1 MNSNRIVNT
10 GDDGRPGD
18 DLPVEC
24 RFDDAVVLVTGAGR
38 NLGREYALAFAE
50 RGACVVVNDLGVG
63 ISDTDG
69 RAESPERNPADDVV
83 SQIVAAGGRAVAN
96 YDSVSTVAGGRAMVE
111 CALDTYGRL
120 DVVVNNA
127 GQVRMAPFD
136 EFPEASVDALIDS
149 QLRGALN
156 VSRPA
161 WTWMKA
167 NGGGRFVNV
176 SSGAAFGGVPN
187 GAVYAMAKMGVIGL
201 TRGMA
206 SEGRPLGIS
215 TNVVVPYAKT
225 RPGTPFGPIPWSD
238 ELGEWLSPELV
249 APLVVWLGHTSCGL
263 NGETICV
270 GAGWQGAVHL
280 SLTDGWASREL
291 SAEMIASHEGDIMAS
306 PTSPLTAFSSSAV
319 RRMMNGFPG
328 PERSKA

>member
-1 MNSNRIVNT
+1 MSINGNIGDNRLLDT
-10 GDDGRPGD
+10 
-18 DLPVEC
+18 C

-50 RGACVVVNDLGVG
+50 RGARVVVNDLGVG

-69 RAESPERNPADDVV
+69 HAEPPQRNPAKDVV
-83 SQIVAAGGRAVAN
+83 AEIIAAGGEAVAN
-96 YDSVSTVAGGRAMVE
+96 DDSVSTVAGGRAMVA

-127 GQVRMAPFD
+127 GQVRMAAFD
-136 EFPEASVDALIDS
+136 EIPESSVDALIDS

-161 WTWMKA
+161 WSWMKT

-187 GAVYAMAKMGVIGL
+187 GAIYAMAKMGVIGL

-225 RPGTPFGPIPWSD
+225 RPGTAFGPIPWSD
-238 ELGEWLSPELV
+238 ELGQWLNPRLV
-249 APLVVWLGHTSCGL
+249 APLVVWLGHGSCDL

-270 GAGWQGAVHL
+270 GAGWQGAVHMSL
-280 SLTDGWASREL
+280 SDGWASREL
-291 SAEMIASHEGDIMAS
+291 TVEMIAAHEEDIMVS
-306 PTSPLTAFSSSAV
+306 PTTPLTAFSSSAV
-319 RRMMNGFPG
+319 RQMMNGFRG
-328 PERSKA
+328 PDKG

>member
-1 MNSNRIVNT
+1 MSEVGNY
-10 GDDGRPGD
+10 
-18 DLPVEC
+18 
-24 RFDDAVVLVTGAGR
+24 RFDEVVVLVTGAGR

-50 RGACVVVNDLGVG
+50 RGAQVIVNDLGVG

-69 RAESPERNPADDVV
+69 QADDPMQNPAEEVV
-83 SQIVAAGGRAVAN
+83 DLINSSGGRAIAN
-96 YDSVSTVAGGRAMVE
+96 FDSVATVAGGRSMVE

-136 EFPEASVDALIDS
+136 EFPEESVDALIDT

-161 WTWMKA
+161 WSWMKA
-167 NGGGRFVNV
+167 NGGGRIVNV

-206 SEGRPLGIS
+206 SEGKPLGIS

-225 RPGTPFGPIPWSD
+225 RPGTAFGPIPWSD
-238 ELGEWLSPELV
+238 ELGEWLSPQLV
-249 APLVVWLGHTSCGL
+249 APLVLWLGHSTCPL
-263 NGETICV
+263 NGEAICV
-270 GAGWQGAVHL
+270 GAGWQGGVQMSLANGWSDR
-280 SLTDGWASREL
+280 SLTP
-291 SAEMIASHEGDIMAS
+291 EMIAAHQHEIMSS
-306 PTSPLTAFSSSAV
+306 PTTPLTAFSSFAV
-319 RRMMNGFPG
+319 RHLMTGFQG
-328 PERSKA
+328 SEKGKS